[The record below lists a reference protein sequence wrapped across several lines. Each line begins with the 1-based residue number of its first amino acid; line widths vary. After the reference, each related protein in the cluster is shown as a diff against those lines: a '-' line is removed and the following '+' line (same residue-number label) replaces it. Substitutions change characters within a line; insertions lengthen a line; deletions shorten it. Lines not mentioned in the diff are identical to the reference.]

1 MLSLFFFFLAGTFPP
16 PSFFSPP
23 LLSLEPALFFLKRR
37 RKVKRGAT
45 CSLCFFF
52 PPSLSFRQGR
62 CRAETLPSSLFAAS
76 LAELDKRERAERK
89 NKNSSFRRS
98 SNDAPTTNNGRRRPR
113 LLLPS
118 AAPVVAS
125 VQALSSLPTRQ
136 REALFPWTPS
146 HKTIAHQSPARL
158 FALED
163 DDALFTWFH
172 SSFGPVPQMSDQ
184 MERVRLLL
192 RALFTPLSLSCFP
205 GRERIHSRDPL
216 LPKTLPQ
223 STRERGHLFEFS
235 K

>member
-1 MLSLFFFFLAGTFPP
+1 MLLHSQNWTRERELKEKTKTLLSVDRRTTLRLRTTAAAALASFFLPPPQSLPLCKLSLRFRLGRGRL
-16 PSFFSPP
+16 FS
-23 LLSLEPALFFLKRR
+23 
-37 RKVKRGAT
+37 
-45 CSLCFFF
+45 
-52 PPSLSFRQGR
+52 
-62 CRAETLPSSLFAAS
+62 
-76 LAELDKRERAERK
+76 
-89 NKNSSFRRS
+89 
-98 SNDAPTTNNGRRRPR
+98 
-113 LLLPS
+113 
-118 AAPVVAS
+118 
-125 VQALSSLPTRQ
+125 
-136 REALFPWTPS
+136 PWTPS

-158 FALED
+158 FAPED

-205 GRERIHSRDPL
+205 GRERVHSRDPL